1 MPCVSG
7 YRQQLNIGV
16 IARMKPAKRYSELMS
31 ELLKELAEMSNSV
44 EVPVGALVLDKKLE
58 VIAKS
63 FNNRVEKNDPTAHA
77 EIEAIRIA
85 GQKLNNWRLDD
96 CTLLVTLEPCQMC
109 SGAILQSRISRIVFG
124 AFEPKTGFLVSKN
137 SDSENTNIEI
147 ISGVIEEESSKILS
161 NWFRDKRSNKD
172 MI

>member
-1 MPCVSG
+1 
-7 YRQQLNIGV
+7 
-16 IARMKPAKRYSELMS
+16 MKPAKRYSILMS

-44 EVPVGALVLDKKLE
+44 DVPVGALVLDKNLE

-77 EIEAIRIA
+77 EIEAIRLA
-85 GQKLNNWRLDD
+85 GQKLNNWRLDG

-109 SGAILQSRISRIVFG
+109 SGAILQSRISRVVFG
-124 AFEPKTGFLVSKN
+124 AFEPKTGFLVSRN
-137 SDSENTNIEI
+137 SHSENKNIEI
-147 ISGVIEEESSKILS
+147 ISGVMEEESSKILS
-161 NWFRDKRSNKD
+161 NWFQEKRSNKD

>member
-1 MPCVSG
+1 
-7 YRQQLNIGV
+7 
-16 IARMKPAKRYSELMS
+16 MKPAKRYSDLMS
-31 ELLKELAEMSNSV
+31 ELLKELAEIPNSV
-44 EVPVGALVLDKKLE
+44 DVPVGALVLDKNLE
-58 VIAKS
+58 IIAKS

-109 SGAILQSRISRIVFG
+109 SGAILQSRISRVVFG
-124 AFEPKTGFLVSKN
+124 AFEPKTGFLVSRN
-137 SDSENTNIEI
+137 SLSENPNIEI
-147 ISGVIEEESSKILS
+147 ISGVMAEESSKILS
-161 NWFRDKRSNKD
+161 NWFQDKRSNQD

>member
-1 MPCVSG
+1 
-7 YRQQLNIGV
+7 
-16 IARMKPAKRYSELMS
+16 MKPAKRYSVLMS

-44 EVPVGALVLDKKLE
+44 DVPVGALILDKNLE

-96 CTLLVTLEPCQMC
+96 CTLIVTLEPCQMC
-109 SGAILQSRISRIVFG
+109 SGAILQSRISRVVFG
-124 AFEPKTGFLVSKN
+124 AFEPKTGFLVSRN
-137 SDSENTNIEI
+137 SHSENTNIEI
-147 ISGVIEEESSKILS
+147 ISGVMEEESSKILS

>member
-1 MPCVSG
+1 
-7 YRQQLNIGV
+7 
-16 IARMKPAKRYSELMS
+16 MKPAKQYSDLMG

-44 EVPVGALVLDKKLE
+44 DVPVGALVLDKNLE

-96 CTLLVTLEPCQMC
+96 CTLIVTLEPCQMC
-109 SGAILQSRISRIVFG
+109 SGAILQSRISRVVFG

-137 SDSENTNIEI
+137 SQSENSNIEI
-147 ISGVIEEESSKILS
+147 ISGVMEEESSKILS
-161 NWFRDKRSNKD
+161 NWFQDKRPIKD

>member
-1 MPCVSG
+1 
-7 YRQQLNIGV
+7 
-16 IARMKPAKRYSELMS
+16 MKPAKQYSDLMS

-44 EVPVGALVLDKKLE
+44 DVPVGALVLDKNLE

-63 FNNRVEKNDPTAHA
+63 FNKRVETNDPTAHA

-96 CTLLVTLEPCQMC
+96 CTLIVTLEPCQMC
-109 SGAILQSRISRIVFG
+109 SGAILQSRISRVVFG
-124 AFEPKTGFLVSKN
+124 AFEPKTGFLVSRN
-137 SDSENTNIEI
+137 SHSENKNIEI
-147 ISGVIEEESSKILS
+147 ISGVMEEESSKILS
-161 NWFRDKRSNKD
+161 NWFQEKRSNKD

>member
-1 MPCVSG
+1 
-7 YRQQLNIGV
+7 
-16 IARMKPAKRYSELMS
+16 MKPAKRYSVLMS

-44 EVPVGALVLDKKLE
+44 DVPVGALILDKNLE

-96 CTLLVTLEPCQMC
+96 CTLIVTLEPCQMC
-109 SGAILQSRISRIVFG
+109 SGAILQSRISRVVFG
-124 AFEPKTGFLVSKN
+124 AFEPKTGFLVSQN
-137 SDSENTNIEI
+137 SHSENTNIEI
-147 ISGVIEEESSKILS
+147 ISGVMEEESSKILS

>member
-1 MPCVSG
+1 
-7 YRQQLNIGV
+7 
-16 IARMKPAKRYSELMS
+16 MS

-44 EVPVGALVLDKKLE
+44 DVPVGALVLDKNLE

-63 FNNRVEKNDPTAHA
+63 FSNRVEKNDPTAHA
-77 EIEAIRIA
+77 EIEVIRVA

-109 SGAILQSRISRIVFG
+109 SGAILQSRISRVVFG

-137 SDSENTNIEI
+137 SHSENTNIEI
-147 ISGVIEEESSKILS
+147 ISGVMEEESAKILS
-161 NWFRDKRSNKD
+161 NWFQDKRSNKD

>member
-1 MPCVSG
+1 
-7 YRQQLNIGV
+7 
-16 IARMKPAKRYSELMS
+16 MKPAKRYSDLMS

-44 EVPVGALVLDKKLE
+44 DVPVGALVLDKNLE

-77 EIEAIRIA
+77 EIEAIRLA
-85 GQKLNNWRLDD
+85 GQQLNNWRLDD
-96 CTLLVTLEPCQMC
+96 CTLIVTLEPCQMC
-109 SGAILQSRISRIVFG
+109 SGAILQSRISRVVFG

-137 SDSENTNIEI
+137 SQSENSNIEI
-147 ISGVIEEESSKILS
+147 ISGVMEEESSKILS
-161 NWFRDKRSNKD
+161 NWFQDKRPIKD

>member
-1 MPCVSG
+1 
-7 YRQQLNIGV
+7 
-16 IARMKPAKRYSELMS
+16 MKPAKRYSVLMS

-44 EVPVGALVLDKKLE
+44 DVPVGALILDKNLE

-96 CTLLVTLEPCQMC
+96 CTLIVTLEPCQMC
-109 SGAILQSRISRIVFG
+109 SGAILQSRISRVVFG
-124 AFEPKTGFLVSKN
+124 AFEPKTGFLVSRN
-137 SDSENTNIEI
+137 SHSENKNIEI
-147 ISGVIEEESSKILS
+147 ISGVMEEESSKILS
-161 NWFRDKRSNKD
+161 NWFQEKRSNKD

>member
-1 MPCVSG
+1 
-7 YRQQLNIGV
+7 
-16 IARMKPAKRYSELMS
+16 MKPAKQYSDLMS
-31 ELLKELAEMSNSV
+31 ELLNELTEMSNSV
-44 EVPVGALVLDKKLE
+44 DVPVGAFVLDKNLE

-85 GQKLNNWRLDD
+85 GQELNNWRLDD

-109 SGAILQSRISRIVFG
+109 SGAILQSRISRVVFG
-124 AFEPKTGFLVSKN
+124 AFEPKTGFLVSRN
-137 SDSENTNIEI
+137 SHTENKNIEI
-147 ISGVIEEESSKILS
+147 ISGVMEEESSKILS

>member
-1 MPCVSG
+1 
-7 YRQQLNIGV
+7 
-16 IARMKPAKRYSELMS
+16 MKPAKRYSDLMS

-44 EVPVGALVLDKKLE
+44 DVPVGALVLDKNLE
-58 VIAKS
+58 VMAKS

-109 SGAILQSRISRIVFG
+109 SGAILQSRISRVVFG
-124 AFEPKTGFLVSKN
+124 AFEPKTGFLVSQN
-137 SDSENTNIEI
+137 SHSENTNIEI
-147 ISGVIEEESSKILS
+147 ISGVMEEESSKILS

>member
-1 MPCVSG
+1 
-7 YRQQLNIGV
+7 
-16 IARMKPAKRYSELMS
+16 MKPAKQYSDLMS

-44 EVPVGALVLDKKLE
+44 DVPVGALVLDKNLE

-63 FNNRVEKNDPTAHA
+63 FNNRVENNDPTAHA

-109 SGAILQSRISRIVFG
+109 SGAILQSRISRVVFG
-124 AFEPKTGFLVSKN
+124 AFEPKTGFLVSQN
-137 SDSENTNIEI
+137 SHSENTNIEI
-147 ISGVIEEESSKILS
+147 ISGVMEEESAKILS
-161 NWFRDKRSNKD
+161 NWFQNRRSNKD

>member
-1 MPCVSG
+1 MG
-7 YRQQLNIGV
+7 
-16 IARMKPAKRYSELMS
+16 

-44 EVPVGALVLDKKLE
+44 DVPVGALVLDKNLE

-63 FNNRVEKNDPTAHA
+63 FNSRVEKNDPTAHA

-109 SGAILQSRISRIVFG
+109 SGAILQSRISRVVFG
-124 AFEPKTGFLVSKN
+124 AFEPKSGFLVSRN
-137 SDSENTNIEI
+137 SHPENTNIEI
-147 ISGVIEEESSKILS
+147 IGGVMEEESSKILS
-161 NWFRDKRSNKD
+161 NWFRDKR
-172 MI
+172 

>member
-1 MPCVSG
+1 
-7 YRQQLNIGV
+7 
-16 IARMKPAKRYSELMS
+16 MKPAKQYSDLMG

-44 EVPVGALVLDKKLE
+44 DVPVGALVLDKNLE

-77 EIEAIRIA
+77 EIEVIRIA
-85 GQKLNNWRLDD
+85 GQKLNNWRLDN

-109 SGAILQSRISRIVFG
+109 SGAILQSRISRVVFG

-137 SDSENTNIEI
+137 SHSENTNIEI
-147 ISGVIEEESSKILS
+147 ISGVMEEESAKILS
-161 NWFRDKRSNKD
+161 NWFQDKRSNKD

>member
-1 MPCVSG
+1 
-7 YRQQLNIGV
+7 
-16 IARMKPAKRYSELMS
+16 MKPAKRYSDLMS
-31 ELLKELAEMSNSV
+31 ELLKELAGMSASV
-44 EVPVGALVLDKKLE
+44 DVPVGALVLDKNLE

-109 SGAILQSRISRIVFG
+109 SGAILQSRISRVIFG

-137 SDSENTNIEI
+137 SQSENSNIEI
-147 ISGVIEEESSKILS
+147 ISGVMEEESAKILS
-161 NWFRDKRSNKD
+161 NWFQEKRSNKD

>member
-16 IARMKPAKRYSELMS
+16 IAHMKPAKRYSDLMS

-44 EVPVGALVLDKKLE
+44 DVPVGALVLDKNLE

-63 FNNRVEKNDPTAHA
+63 FNNRVETNDPTAHA

-109 SGAILQSRISRIVFG
+109 SGAILQSRISRVVFG

-137 SDSENTNIEI
+137 SHFENTNIEI
-147 ISGVIEEESSKILS
+147 ISGVMEEESSTILS
-161 NWFRDKRSNKD
+161 NWFQDKRSNKD

>member
-1 MPCVSG
+1 
-7 YRQQLNIGV
+7 
-16 IARMKPAKRYSELMS
+16 MKPAKQYSDLMS
-31 ELLKELAEMSNSV
+31 ELLKDLAGMSTSAD
-44 EVPVGALVLDKKLE
+44 VPVGALVLDKNLE

-96 CTLLVTLEPCQMC
+96 CTLIVTLEPCQMC
-109 SGAILQSRISRIVFG
+109 SGAILQSRISRVVFG
-124 AFEPKTGFLVSKN
+124 AFEPKSGFLVPRN
-137 SDSENTNIEI
+137 SNPENTNIEI
-147 ISGVIEEESSKILS
+147 ISGVMEEESSKILS

>member
-1 MPCVSG
+1 
-7 YRQQLNIGV
+7 
-16 IARMKPAKRYSELMS
+16 MKPAKQYSDLMS

-44 EVPVGALVLDKKLE
+44 DVPVGALVIDKNLE

-96 CTLLVTLEPCQMC
+96 CTLIVTLEPCQMC
-109 SGAILQSRISRIVFG
+109 SGAILQSSISRVIFG

-137 SDSENTNIEI
+137 SQSENSNIEI
-147 ISGVIEEESSKILS
+147 ISGVMEEESAKILS
-161 NWFRDKRSNKD
+161 NWFQEKRSNKD

>member
-1 MPCVSG
+1 
-7 YRQQLNIGV
+7 
-16 IARMKPAKRYSELMS
+16 MKPAKQYSDLMS
-31 ELLKELAEMSNSV
+31 ELLKDLAEMSNSV
-44 EVPVGALVLDKKLE
+44 DIPVGALVLDKNLE

-63 FNNRVEKNDPTAHA
+63 FSSRVEKNDPTAHA

-109 SGAILQSRISRIVFG
+109 SGAILQSRISRVVFG

-137 SDSENTNIEI
+137 SHSENTNIEI
-147 ISGVIEEESSKILS
+147 ISGVMEEESAKILS
-161 NWFRDKRSNKD
+161 NWFQNRRSDKD

>member
-1 MPCVSG
+1 
-7 YRQQLNIGV
+7 
-16 IARMKPAKRYSELMS
+16 MKPAKQYSDLMS
-31 ELLKELAEMSNSV
+31 ELLEELAEMSNSV
-44 EVPVGALVLDKKLE
+44 DVPVGALVLDKNLE

-63 FNNRVEKNDPTAHA
+63 FNNRVENNDPTAHA

-109 SGAILQSRISRIVFG
+109 SGAILQSRISRVVFG

-137 SDSENTNIEI
+137 SHSENTNIEI
-147 ISGVIEEESSKILS
+147 ISGVMEEESSKILS
-161 NWFRDKRSNKD
+161 NWFQDKRSNKD

>member
-1 MPCVSG
+1 
-7 YRQQLNIGV
+7 
-16 IARMKPAKRYSELMS
+16 MKPAKRYSDLMS
-31 ELLKELAEMSNSV
+31 ELLKELAEMSASV
-44 EVPVGALVLDKKLE
+44 DVPVGAIVLDKNLE

-109 SGAILQSRISRIVFG
+109 SGAISQSRISRVVFG
-124 AFEPKTGFLVSKN
+124 AFEPKTGFLVSRN
-137 SDSENTNIEI
+137 SHPENTNIEI
-147 ISGVIEEESSKILS
+147 IGGVMEEESSKILS

>member
-1 MPCVSG
+1 
-7 YRQQLNIGV
+7 
-16 IARMKPAKRYSELMS
+16 MKPAKEYSDLMS

-44 EVPVGALVLDKKLE
+44 DVPVGALVLDKNLE

-77 EIEAIRIA
+77 EVEAIRIA

-109 SGAILQSRISRIVFG
+109 SGAILQSRIIRVVFG

-137 SDSENTNIEI
+137 SHSENTNIEI
-147 ISGVIEEESSKILS
+147 ISGVMEEESAKILS
-161 NWFRDKRSNKD
+161 NWFQNRRSNKD

>member
-1 MPCVSG
+1 
-7 YRQQLNIGV
+7 
-16 IARMKPAKRYSELMS
+16 MKPAKQYSDLMS

-44 EVPVGALVLDKKLE
+44 DVPVGALVLDENLE

-63 FNNRVEKNDPTAHA
+63 FNKRVEKNDPTAHA
-77 EIEAIRIA
+77 EIEVIRIA

-109 SGAILQSRISRIVFG
+109 SGAILQSRISRVVFG

-137 SDSENTNIEI
+137 SHSENTNIEI
-147 ISGVIEEESSKILS
+147 ISGVMEEESAKILS
-161 NWFRDKRSNKD
+161 NWFQDKRSNKD

>member
-1 MPCVSG
+1 
-7 YRQQLNIGV
+7 
-16 IARMKPAKRYSELMS
+16 MKPAKQYSDLMS

-44 EVPVGALVLDKKLE
+44 DVPVGALVLDKNLE

-63 FNNRVEKNDPTAHA
+63 FNTRVEKNDPTAHA
-77 EIEAIRIA
+77 EIEVIRIA

-96 CTLLVTLEPCQMC
+96 CTLIVTLEPCQMC
-109 SGAILQSRISRIVFG
+109 SGAILQSRISRVVFG

-137 SDSENTNIEI
+137 SHSDITNIEI
-147 ISGVIEEESSKILS
+147 ISGVMEEESSKILS
-161 NWFRDKRSNKD
+161 NWFQDKRSNKD

>member
-1 MPCVSG
+1 
-7 YRQQLNIGV
+7 
-16 IARMKPAKRYSELMS
+16 MKPAKQYSDLMS

-44 EVPVGALVLDKKLE
+44 DVPVGALVLDKNLE

-77 EIEAIRIA
+77 EVEAIRIA

-96 CTLLVTLEPCQMC
+96 CTLIVTLEPCQMC
-109 SGAILQSRISRIVFG
+109 SGAILQSRISRVVFG
-124 AFEPKTGFLVSKN
+124 AFEPKTGFLVSQN
-137 SDSENTNIEI
+137 SHSENTNIEI
-147 ISGVIEEESSKILS
+147 ISGVMEEESAKILS
-161 NWFRDKRSNKD
+161 NWFQNKRSNKD

>member
-1 MPCVSG
+1 
-7 YRQQLNIGV
+7 
-16 IARMKPAKRYSELMS
+16 MS

-44 EVPVGALVLDKKLE
+44 DVPVGALVLDKNLE

-109 SGAILQSRISRIVFG
+109 SGAILQSRISRVVFG

-137 SDSENTNIEI
+137 SHSENTNIEI
-147 ISGVIEEESSKILS
+147 ISGVMEEESAKILS
-161 NWFRDKRSNKD
+161 NWFQNKRSNKD

>member
-1 MPCVSG
+1 
-7 YRQQLNIGV
+7 
-16 IARMKPAKRYSELMS
+16 MKPAKQYSDLMS
-31 ELLKELAEMSNSV
+31 ELLKDLAGMSTSV
-44 EVPVGALVLDKKLE
+44 DVPVGALVLDKNLE

-96 CTLLVTLEPCQMC
+96 CTLIVTLEPCQMC
-109 SGAILQSRISRIVFG
+109 SGAILQSRISRVVFG
-124 AFEPKTGFLVSKN
+124 AFEPKSGFLVSRN
-137 SDSENTNIEI
+137 SHPENTNIEI
-147 ISGVIEEESSKILS
+147 ISGVMEEESSKILS

>member
-1 MPCVSG
+1 
-7 YRQQLNIGV
+7 
-16 IARMKPAKRYSELMS
+16 MKPAKRYSDLMS
-31 ELLKELAEMSNSV
+31 ALLKELAEMSNSV
-44 EVPVGALVLDKKLE
+44 DVPVGALVLDENLE

-96 CTLLVTLEPCQMC
+96 CTLVVTLEPCQMC
-109 SGAILQSRISRIVFG
+109 SGAILQSRISRVVFG

-137 SDSENTNIEI
+137 SHSENTNIEI
-147 ISGVIEEESSKILS
+147 ISGVMEEEISKILS
-161 NWFRDKRSNKD
+161 NWFQDKRSNKD

>member
-1 MPCVSG
+1 
-7 YRQQLNIGV
+7 
-16 IARMKPAKRYSELMS
+16 MS
-31 ELLKELAEMSNSV
+31 ELLKELAEMSNSID
-44 EVPVGALVLDKKLE
+44 VPVGALVLDENLE

-85 GQKLNNWRLDD
+85 GQKLNNWRLDN

-109 SGAILQSRISRIVFG
+109 SGAILQSRISRVVFG

-137 SDSENTNIEI
+137 SHSENTNIEI
-147 ISGVIEEESSKILS
+147 ISGVMEEESAKILS
-161 NWFRDKRSNKD
+161 NWFQDKRSNKD

>member
-1 MPCVSG
+1 
-7 YRQQLNIGV
+7 
-16 IARMKPAKRYSELMS
+16 MKPAKQYSDLMS
-31 ELLKELAEMSNSV
+31 ELLNELAEMTNSV
-44 EVPVGALVLDKKLE
+44 DVPVGALVLDKNLE

-96 CTLLVTLEPCQMC
+96 CTLIVTLEPCQMC
-109 SGAILQSRISRIVFG
+109 SGAILQSRISRVVFG

-137 SDSENTNIEI
+137 SRSEITNIEI
-147 ISGVIEEESSKILS
+147 ISGVMEEESSKILS
-161 NWFRDKRSNKD
+161 NWFRDKR
-172 MI
+172 